1 MDSEIRLANY
11 ALTADPETL
20 DPQTAERLRKLA
32 YWLDDRFRIPGTNWR
47 VGLDGLI
54 GLIPGVGDTV
64 TTALATYI
72 ILEAKR
78 LGVPTGTL
86 LRMIG
91 NVLGDFAVG
100 AVPVVGDLIDLRWKA
115 NRKNIQLLNA
125 YLERR
130 QTPSGSKGPP

>member
-1 MDSEIRLANY
+1 MDSENWLANY

-20 DPQTAERLRKLA
+20 DPKTAERLRKLA

-64 TTALATYI
+64 TSALAAYI

-86 LRMIG
+86 LRMVG
-91 NVLGDFAVG
+91 NVLGDYVVG
-100 AVPVVGDLIDLRWKA
+100 TIPVVGDLIDLRWKA
-115 NRKNIQLLNA
+115 NRKNIELLNA
-125 YLERR
+125 HLERHR
-130 QTPSGSKGPP
+130 LSSGSKRSP